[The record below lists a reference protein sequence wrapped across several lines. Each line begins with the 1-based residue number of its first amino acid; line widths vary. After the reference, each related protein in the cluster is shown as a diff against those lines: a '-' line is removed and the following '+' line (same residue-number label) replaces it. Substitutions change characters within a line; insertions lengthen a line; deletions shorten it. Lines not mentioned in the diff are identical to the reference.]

1 MSVVCYQSSQ
11 FWPAVINGGKSN
23 HPFPSF
29 YFVVVFAVVVVVV
42 VERGIGVSCGFFFVL
57 LFFREEREIERE
69 RDLIRDR
76 QIIRN
81 VKKKSNE

>member
-1 MSVVCYQSSQ
+1 MNQLPPPFFIRSSTSTRELLVGVQMSVVCYQSSQ

-42 VERGIGVSCGFFFVL
+42 VEMGTGVSCGLFFFLL
-57 LFFREEREIERE
+57 LFF
-69 RDLIRDR
+69 
-76 QIIRN
+76 
-81 VKKKSNE
+81 S